1 MSHPIDAIAQHR
13 ARRSQLRQW
22 LASAQFAAL
31 SGIDFDKLA
40 KLFETSP
47 KVAAGRARE
56 EAEDKVKKMA
66 EANPTRVD
74 LVGKLEKLVA
84 EYNAGSIDAEKF
96 FEALKEFVAGLS
108 EEEQRATRE
117 GLTEEELAIFDLLT
131 TPEPKLT
138 EAEEAEV
145 KRVARVLLAKLHELV
160 DGVDWLRGQETR
172 GTVWSEIRLRL
183 NELPQEPYPDALWNA
198 KVSQV
203 WDFVT
208 RRYAGEGA
216 RIH

>member
-1 MSHPIDAIAQHR
+1 
-13 ARRSQLRQW
+13 
-22 LASAQFAAL
+22 
-31 SGIDFDKLA
+31 
-40 KLFETSP
+40 
-47 KVAAGRARE
+47 
-56 EAEDKVKKMA
+56 MA
-66 EANPTRVD
+66 ETNPTRVD

-131 TPEPKLT
+131 TPKPKLT
-138 EAEEAEV
+138 KAEETQV
-145 KRVARVLLAKLHELV
+145 KRVAKALLAKLHELV

-172 GTVWSEIRLRL
+172 GAVWSEIRLRL
-183 NELPQEPYPDALWNA
+183 NELPQEPYPDTLWNA
-198 KVSQV
+198 KVGQV